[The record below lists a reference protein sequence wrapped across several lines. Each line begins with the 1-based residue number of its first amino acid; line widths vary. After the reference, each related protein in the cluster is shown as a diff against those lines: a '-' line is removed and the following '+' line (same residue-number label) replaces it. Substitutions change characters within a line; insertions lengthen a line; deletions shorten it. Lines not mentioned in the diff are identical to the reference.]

1 VAEAGSGAVPR
12 ATQLSVQPGP
22 GAICKAKDVGADVG
36 NDANHDHVPVHGPH
50 YPGRDQEGGQMSRE
64 PEAIVEQ
71 RRQLGAALAT
81 FRQAGAL
88 TQAQVGTETDYDR
101 TSINKIERG
110 HQLPDRPF
118 WQAVDGLLRAEG
130 ALVKHYEELVA
141 SKREY
146 AERQRRSSQ
155 ARHQADAQ
163 HLRRAGQPTVQTSLH
178 AASND
183 FAASTSPLSLPVS
196 SYADTAYLEAAQ
208 QHIWHVVELDN
219 RFGGSDLARLAVRF
233 FRSVHQQLGTG
244 AYEPAIERDSQATA
258 GELAEVAG
266 WLLYD
271 ADRQDDVRRMNQEA
285 LYFSRL
291 AGDRR
296 MELLTLQNASMH
308 AGHLERPR
316 EALHLARSVL
326 ESRDRL
332 SPRVKAL
339 FLVRKGR
346 ALAQGGDEHA
356 LRLFDEVRSHYEDG
370 VRESD
375 PKWAWWVDERELAWH
390 EGMALI
396 DLGRPGE
403 AVDKFQ
409 QSVWVMSAHQ
419 MRGRYLHL
427 GYLLGAQVKVG
438 AWSDAETTMR
448 QILTM
453 VSDVSSTRTV
463 VLLTAILPKLLHER
477 VPGSTRDTAEQLAL
491 LLSQAST

>member
-1 VAEAGSGAVPR
+1 
-12 ATQLSVQPGP
+12 
-22 GAICKAKDVGADVG
+22 
-36 NDANHDHVPVHGPH
+36 
-50 YPGRDQEGGQMSRE
+50 MSRE
-64 PEAIVEQ
+64 LEAIMVQ
-71 RRQLGAALAT
+71 RRELGAALAT

-88 TQAQVGTETDYDR
+88 TQAQVGTETGYDR

-118 WQAVDGLLRAEG
+118 WQAVDRLLQAEG
-130 ALVKHYEELVA
+130 ALVKQYDGLVA
-141 SKREY
+141 NKRKY
-146 AERQRRSSQ
+146 AEGQRRSGW
-155 ARHQADAQ
+155 AHHQEDAKR
-163 HLRRAGQPTVQTSLH
+163 LRRAGQPIVPASLH
-178 AASND
+178 GAGSD
-183 FAASTSPLSLPVS
+183 FTISTTPSLFLPVTT
-196 SYADTAYLEAAQ
+196 YADTAYLEAVQ
-208 QHIWHVVELDN
+208 QHIWHIVELDN

-233 FRSVHQQLGTG
+233 FRSLHQQLGTG
-244 AYEPAIERDSQATA
+244 AYEPAIERDLQATA

-308 AGHLERPR
+308 AGHLGRPR

-332 SPRVKAL
+332 SPRVRTL
-339 FLVRKGR
+339 FLVRKAR
-346 ALAQGGDEHA
+346 ALAQGGDERA
-356 LRLFDEVRSHYEDG
+356 LRLFNEVRSHYKDG

-375 PKWAWWVDERELAWH
+375 PKWAWWVDEREIAWH
-390 EGMALI
+390 EGMALV

-403 AVDKFQ
+403 AVEKFEH
-409 QSVWVMSAHQ
+409 SVWGKTAHQ

-427 GYLLGAQVKVG
+427 GYLLSAQVQVG

-448 QILTM
+448 QIATM

-463 VLLTAILPKLLHER
+463 VLLTAILPKLQHEQ
-477 VPGSTRDTAEQLAL
+477 VPVSTREIAEQLRMFL
-491 LLSQAST
+491 DQAA

>member
-1 VAEAGSGAVPR
+1 
-12 ATQLSVQPGP
+12 
-22 GAICKAKDVGADVG
+22 
-36 NDANHDHVPVHGPH
+36 
-50 YPGRDQEGGQMSRE
+50 MSRE
-64 PEAIVEQ
+64 LEAIMVQ

-88 TQAQVGTETDYDR
+88 TQAHVGTATNYDR

-118 WQAVDGLLRAEG
+118 WQAVDRLLEAEG
-130 ALVKHYEELVA
+130 ALVKQYDGLVA
-141 SKREY
+141 SKRRH
-146 AERQRRSSQ
+146 AEGQRQSSR
-155 ARHQADAQ
+155 AHHQVDAKR
-163 HLRRAGQPTVQTSLH
+163 LRRAGQPVDPASLH
-178 AASND
+178 GAGND
-183 FAASTSPLSLPVS
+183 FRISTTPSFSLPVT
-196 SYADTAYLEAAQ
+196 SYADTAYLEAVQ
-208 QHIWHVVELDN
+208 QHIWHIVELDN

-233 FRSVHQQLGTG
+233 FRSLHQQLGTG
-244 AYEPAIERDSQATA
+244 MYEPAIERDLQATA

-308 AGHLERPR
+308 AGHLGRPR

-346 ALAQGGDEHA
+346 ALAQGGDEGA
-356 LRLFDEVRSHYEDG
+356 LKLFDQVRSHYEDG

-390 EGMALI
+390 EGMALM
-396 DLGRPGE
+396 DLGRPGK
-403 AVDKFQ
+403 AVDRFH
-409 QSVWVMSAHQ
+409 QSVWGKTAQQ

-427 GYLLGAQVKVG
+427 GYLLSAQVMVG
-438 AWSDAETTMR
+438 AWNDAETTM
-448 QILTM
+448 QEIATM
-453 VSDVSSTRTV
+453 VCDVSSTRTV
-463 VLLTAILPKLLHER
+463 VLLTAILPKLQHEG
-477 VPGSTRDTAEQLAL
+477 VPPSTRETGEQLAL
-491 LLSQAST
+491 LLSRATT

>member
-1 VAEAGSGAVPR
+1 
-12 ATQLSVQPGP
+12 
-22 GAICKAKDVGADVG
+22 
-36 NDANHDHVPVHGPH
+36 
-50 YPGRDQEGGQMSRE
+50 MSRE
-64 PEAIVEQ
+64 PEVIMAQ
-71 RRQLGAALAT
+71 RRELGAALAT

-118 WQAVDGLLRAEG
+118 WQAVDRLLQAEDAVVRQYDGLVANKRKYAEG
-130 ALVKHYEELVA
+130 
-141 SKREY
+141 
-146 AERQRRSSQ
+146 QRRSSW
-155 ARHQADAQ
+155 AHHQEDAKR
-163 HLRRAGQPTVQTSLH
+163 LRRAGQRVVPASLH
-178 AASND
+178 GASND
-183 FAASTSPLSLPVS
+183 FPISTRPSLSLPVT
-196 SYADTAYLEAAQ
+196 SYADTAYLEAVQ
-208 QHIWHVVELDN
+208 QHIWHIVELDN
-219 RFGGSDLARLAVRF
+219 RFGGSDLAGLAVRF
-233 FRSVHQQLGTG
+233 FRSLHQQLGTG
-244 AYEPAIERDSQATA
+244 AYEPTIERDLQATA

-308 AGHLERPR
+308 AGHLGRPR

-332 SPRVKAL
+332 SPRVKTL

-356 LRLFDEVRSHYEDG
+356 LRLFDQVRSHYEDG

-409 QSVWVMSAHQ
+409 QSVWVMTAHQ

-448 QILTM
+448 QIATM

-463 VLLTAILPKLLHER
+463 VLLTAILPELQHER
-477 VPGSTRDTAEQLAL
+477 VPASTRETGGQLAL
-491 LLSQAST
+491 LLSRATT

>member
-1 VAEAGSGAVPR
+1 
-12 ATQLSVQPGP
+12 
-22 GAICKAKDVGADVG
+22 
-36 NDANHDHVPVHGPH
+36 
-50 YPGRDQEGGQMSRE
+50 MSRE
-64 PEAIVEQ
+64 PEAVMTQ

-81 FRQAGAL
+81 FRQAADL
-88 TQAQVGTETDYDR
+88 TQAQVGTDTGYDR

-118 WQAVDGLLRAEG
+118 WQAVDRLLQAES
-130 ALVKHYEELVA
+130 ALLKQYDELVG

-146 AERQRRSSQ
+146 AEGQRRSSR
-155 ARHQADAQ
+155 AHHQADARR
-163 HLRRAGQPTVQTSLH
+163 LRGAGQPMVPASLH
-178 AASND
+178 GAGND
-183 FAASTSPLSLPVS
+183 FTILTTPPLSLPVT
-196 SYADTAYLEAAQ
+196 SYADTAYLEAVQ
-208 QHIWHVVELDN
+208 QHIWHIVELDN
-219 RFGGSDLARLAVRF
+219 RFGGSDLAGLAVRF

-244 AYEPAIERDSQATA
+244 AYEAAIERDLQATA

-308 AGHLERPR
+308 AGHLGRPR
-316 EALHLARSVL
+316 EALHLACSVL

-332 SPRVKAL
+332 SPRVETL
-339 FLVRKGR
+339 FLVRKAR
-346 ALAQGGDEHA
+346 ALAQSGDEHA
-356 LRLFDEVRSHYEDG
+356 LRLFKQVRSHYEDG

-409 QSVWVMSAHQ
+409 QSIWVMSAHQ

-427 GYLLGAQVKVG
+427 GYLLGAQVNVG
-438 AWSDAETTMR
+438 AWSDAETTMH
-448 QILTM
+448 QIATM

-463 VLLTAILPKLLHER
+463 VLLTAILPQLQCEQ
-477 VPGSTRDTAEQLAL
+477 VPASTRETAEQLAL
-491 LLSQAST
+491 LLSRSTT

>member
-1 VAEAGSGAVPR
+1 
-12 ATQLSVQPGP
+12 
-22 GAICKAKDVGADVG
+22 
-36 NDANHDHVPVHGPH
+36 
-50 YPGRDQEGGQMSRE
+50 MSRE
-64 PEAIVEQ
+64 PEAIVAQ

-88 TQAQVGTETDYDR
+88 TQAQVGMETDYDR

-118 WQAVDGLLRAEG
+118 WEAVDRLLQAEG
-130 ALVKHYEELVA
+130 ALVKHYDDLVA
-141 SKREY
+141 NKRKY
-146 AERQRRSSQ
+146 AEGQRRSSW
-155 ARHQADAQ
+155 AHHQEDAKR
-163 HLRRAGQPTVQTSLH
+163 LRRAGRPMVHAPLH
-178 AASND
+178 GAGND
-183 FAASTSPLSLPVS
+183 FTVSMAPHLSLPVT
-196 SYADTAYLEAAQ
+196 SYADTAYLEAVH
-208 QHIWHVVELDN
+208 QHIWHIVELDN

-233 FRSVHQQLGTG
+233 FRSVHQQLGAG
-244 AYEPAIERDSQATA
+244 AYEPAIEHDLEATA

-308 AGHLERPR
+308 AGHLGRPR

-332 SPRVKAL
+332 SPRVRTL
-339 FLVRKGR
+339 FLVRKAR
-346 ALAQGGDEHA
+346 ALAQGGDERA
-356 LRLFDEVRSHYEDG
+356 LRLFNEVRSHYKDG

-390 EGMALI
+390 EGMALV

-403 AVDKFQ
+403 AVEKFEH
-409 QSVWVMSAHQ
+409 SVWGKTAHQ
-419 MRGRYLHL
+419 IRGRYLHL
-427 GYLLGAQVKVG
+427 GYLLNAQVQVG
-438 AWSDAETTMR
+438 AWSDAERTMR
-448 QILTM
+448 QIATM

-463 VLLTAILPKLLHER
+463 VLLTGILPKLQHER
-477 VPGSTRDTAEQLAL
+477 VPASTRETAEQLRML
-491 LLSQAST
+491 LDHVA

>member
-1 VAEAGSGAVPR
+1 
-12 ATQLSVQPGP
+12 
-22 GAICKAKDVGADVG
+22 
-36 NDANHDHVPVHGPH
+36 
-50 YPGRDQEGGQMSRE
+50 MSRE
-64 PEAIVEQ
+64 PEAIMAQ

-81 FRQAGAL
+81 FRQAAEWS
-88 TQAQVGTETDYDR
+88 QAQVGTKTDYDR
-101 TSINKIERG
+101 TSINKIEHG

-118 WQAVDGLLRAEG
+118 WQAVDRLLQAEG
-130 ALVKHYEELVA
+130 ALVKHYDDLVA
-141 SKREY
+141 KKRKY
-146 AERQRRSSQ
+146 AEGQRRSSR
-155 ARHQADAQ
+155 AHHQEDAQ
-163 HLRRAGQPTVQTSLH
+163 RLRRAGQPIVPASLC
-178 AASND
+178 AADND
-183 FAASTSPLSLPVS
+183 FAVSTTPPLSLPVTP
-196 SYADTAYLEAAQ
+196 YADTAYLEAVQ
-208 QHIWHVVELDN
+208 QHIWYIVGLDN

-244 AYEPAIERDSQATA
+244 AYEPAIERDLQATA

-308 AGHLERPR
+308 AGHLGRPR

-326 ESRDRL
+326 ESPDRL
-332 SPRVKAL
+332 SPRVRTL
-339 FLVRKGR
+339 FLVRKAR

-356 LRLFDEVRSHYEDG
+356 LTLFNQARSHYEDG
-370 VRESD
+370 VREDD

-390 EGMALI
+390 EGMALV

-403 AVDKFQ
+403 AVEKFE
-409 QSVWVMSAHQ
+409 QSVWAKAAQ
-419 MRGRYLHL
+419 KMRGRYLHL

-438 AWSDAETTMR
+438 AWSGADRTMR
-448 QILTM
+448 QIATM

-463 VLLTAILPKLLHER
+463 VLLTAILPELQHER
-477 VPGSTRDTAEQLAL
+477 VPASTRETAEQLAL
-491 LLSQAST
+491 LLSRAGT